1 MTHIGHSEKVLFMR
15 IFLSVLVLIF
25 SFQSWTKADDI
36 RDFEIEGMSIGYSLL
51 NIFSKK
57 EIESIEP
64 TYYPNSRKF
73 HDIPIVSHKFKD
85 YDQVTFGLKRD
96 DGKYIV
102 YSLAGDLYYEN
113 DFQNCMKKKE
123 EILKEVSSLL
133 TKQKRSDYRHVYTE
147 VDDGKSF
154 SEITDF
160 IFKDKSRLRIYCT
173 DWTLETERKR
183 EFLDMLSV
191 NAVSNEY
198 LIWLDKEAY

>member
-36 RDFEIEGMSIGYSLL
+36 RDFEIEGMNIGYSLL

>member
-1 MTHIGHSEKVLFMR
+1 MR